1 MQNKEMHDKDVINIK
16 HDNNLVVEQNRFY
29 SSPET

>member
-16 HDNNLVVEQNRFY
+16 LDNNLVVERNRFY